1 MIFLSGNLPL
11 DVNRGPLAGTVSGE
25 YNEGSMQVLTA
36 LLNWKM

>member
-1 MIFLSGNLPL
+1 MIFLSGLPL

-25 YNEGSMQVLTA
+25 YNDVSMKVLTV